1 MPRNGK
7 LSVEVLVGGEQLEEY
22 DHDGKC
28 YVEMDLQH
36 ATSYDCDYEDET
48 PHGMERSNWPVT
60 PFQVRVQNDHPVDHF
75 WAELRLDGAFV
86 DQQLCFPGAQQLFKG
101 FKDDSGK
108 IKEFLFALPRNQRVT
123 DGDEVIAKGDAGEKS
138 RLSQLGSLSIRTFP
152 STYQHDESSGRA
164 SSSGKASGFR
174 QANKIE
180 AAKIAKERAKIDG
193 GKDTMTG
200 TAREGRVIGGSGSTS
215 SSGRVAIWSKGPLDK
230 EFTVHYRQR
239 HVLVNL
245 GAIKAQDSVP
255 SKQHF
260 EHLLIKAREALG
272 DRGWEQ
278 HTDAV
283 VELAAS
289 YRLHALPS
297 PAACYAPS
305 ERAAAFLKYTL
316 GETSVPDCGGDAA
329 TERRALEARLGP
341 RCALHAVCEDANS
354 VFSAAALC
362 LFGSGE
368 LYFLLRL
375 VAKHEAAANPTRYEA
390 GFADSLGGGSSRPSA
405 DLVLLALANATGRHF
420 LLHMAGDGAMP
431 LLFRPSDFQ
440 GKSTEQ
446 PAYVIARTAG
456 GNGEPAHY
464 AVLDAATADDVRE
477 RHADQVE
484 LKHPGARK
492 RARERAVEVID

>member
-7 LSVEVLVGGEQLEEY
+7 LSVEVLVGGEQLEEH

-36 ATSYDCDYEDET
+36 ATSYDCDYADET

-75 WAELRLDGAFV
+75 WAELHLDGALV
-86 DQQLCFPGAQQLFKG
+86 DMLLCKPGAPQLFKG
-101 FKDDSGK
+101 FKEGDK
-108 IKEFLFALPRNQRVT
+108 LKEFLFALPRNQRVT
-123 DGDEVIAKGDAGEKS
+123 DGDEVVAKGDAGGKS
-138 RLSQLGSLSIRTFP
+138 RLCQLGSLSVRTFP
-152 STYQHDESSGRA
+152 SAFQHEEAGFLKDY
-164 SSSGKASGFR
+164 SGFR

-180 AAKIAKERAKIDG
+180 AAKIAKERSANG

-200 TAREGRVIGGSGSTS
+200 TAREGRHIGGSGASA
-215 SSGRVAIWSKGPLDK
+215 SGRVSVWSKGPQDK

-245 GAIKAQDSVP
+245 GAIKAEESVA
-255 SKQHF
+255 SKEHI

-278 HTDAV
+278 HTEAV
-283 VELAAS
+283 VQLAAS

-305 ERAAAFLKYTL
+305 ERAATFLKYML
-316 GETSVPDCGGDAA
+316 GETRVPDCGGDAA

-420 LLHMAGDGAMP
+420 LLHMASDGAMP
-431 LLFRPSDFQ
+431 HLFRPSDFQ
-440 GKSTEQ
+440 GKSKEQ

-456 GNGEPAHY
+456 ARGSGEPAHY

-477 RHADQVE
+477 RQADQVE
-484 LKHPGARK
+484 LTHSDARKAK
-492 RARERAVEVID
+492 RARERSVEVID